1 MCYSLGMRQTVSI
14 SLSPLLKKEIDEIVE
29 SGMYSST
36 SELIR
41 DAVRTLKE
49 TRLITELKK
58 SQTAARSGKV
68 TKLTSLK
75 SLR

>member
-1 MCYSLGMRQTVSI
+1 MRQTVSI
-14 SLSPLLKKEIDEIVE
+14 SLSPILKKEIDDIVQ

-49 TRLITELKK
+49 KRLIADLRK
-58 SQTAARSGKV
+58 SQADAKKGKI
-68 TKLTSLK
+68 TKLV
-75 SLR
+75 SLRDLR

>member
-1 MCYSLGMRQTVSI
+1 MRQTVSI